1 MVTKDIPDG
10 VVVAGVPAKVIGDY
24 LEFAKK
30 RREEGAEN
38 KGGILEK
45 K

>member
-1 MVTKDIPDG
+1 MLLWGGTVVTKDIPDG

-30 RREEGAEN
+30 RYGGEG
-38 KGGILEK
+38 K
-45 K
+45 